1 MRGASL
7 ACGMQASPGAINAV
21 TIDDHQKVSAIS
33 LINPDQAPE
42 IKPAGICGAGVLNIV
57 AQLCDKHIIAPDG
70 RFTSGGDQFVLAP
83 ENPGNGQLPVH
94 ISQKDIRSVQLGKSA
109 LISGIEF
116 LLKRAG
122 LKAPEK
128 IIIAGAFGSH
138 LDPPDLIRLG
148 MIPKTDPGKIET
160 AGNAAGS
167 GAVMAL
173 CDPGY
178 MDRAARMAE
187 HIEVVDLALDIRFQE
202 VFVGN
207 LGFPEVHPLMREGAV

>member
-128 IIIAGAFGSH
+128 IIIAGLLH
-138 LDPPDLIRLG
+138 DIDYEQI
-148 MIPKTDPGKIET
+148 TGKENW
-160 AGNAAGS
+160 A
-167 GAVMAL
+167 
-173 CDPGY
+173 
-178 MDRAARMAE
+178 
-187 HIEVVDLALDIRFQE
+187 
-202 VFVGN
+202 
-207 LGFPEVHPLMREGAV
+207 